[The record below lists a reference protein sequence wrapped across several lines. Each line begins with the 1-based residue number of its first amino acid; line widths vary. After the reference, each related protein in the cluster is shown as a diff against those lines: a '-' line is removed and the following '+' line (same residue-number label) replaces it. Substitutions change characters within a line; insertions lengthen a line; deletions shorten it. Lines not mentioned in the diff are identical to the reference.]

1 MFATSSEEEPILGF
15 TLQPSLNFVQREPF
29 MPTANT
35 CINRLFLTEP
45 EGNRELPSDKL
56 LNNLFDFAFS
66 NTYYGLS

>member
-15 TLQPSLNFVQREPF
+15 TLQPSLNFVQRESF

-56 LNNLFDFAFS
+56 LSNLFDFAFS